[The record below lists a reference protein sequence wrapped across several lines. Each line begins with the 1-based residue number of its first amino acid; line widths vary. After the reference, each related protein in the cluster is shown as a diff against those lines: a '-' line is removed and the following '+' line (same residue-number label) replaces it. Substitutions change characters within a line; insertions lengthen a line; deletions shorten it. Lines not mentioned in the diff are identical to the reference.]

1 VQSVSSNA
9 IVFHEHGGAE
19 VLRWE
24 ATELAP
30 PRRGEV
36 QLRHTAIGVN
46 FIDVYD
52 RSGLYARPL
61 PETPGREAAGV
72 VVALGRGVRSLRVG
86 QRVAYVQAASGAYC
100 ERRNMPAAR
109 LVKLPPAIS
118 DEQAAALMLKGLTAE
133 YLLRRTYR
141 VQPKDFVLIHA
152 AAGGTGSL
160 LTQWARALGAR
171 VMGIVGSEAKAVI
184 ASRQGCHRVFVAGRD
199 DIAACVRSYT
209 RGRMAD
215 VVYDS
220 VGKDTF
226 IESLDSLR
234 PRGIMVSFG
243 NASGPAPAIAPLEL
257 ARRGSLFLTRPSLF
271 DYIARHEELVA
282 AARALFALVKA
293 GKLRVPIGQRY
304 ALEDAAQAHRDLE
317 TRRTVGASVLL
328 PGATA
333 PGATAPGAAASGA
346 RVRRATPPA

>member
-1 VQSVSSNA
+1 MEPAVSNA

-19 VLRWE
+19 VLKWE
-24 ATELAP
+24 RQQLSP
-30 PRRGEV
+30 PARGEA

-61 PETPGREAAGV
+61 PEIPGREAAGV
-72 VVALGRGVRSLRVG
+72 VVALGRGVRGLRVG

-100 ERRNMPAAR
+100 EQRNIAAAR
-109 LVKLPPAIS
+109 LVKLPAAIS

-133 YLLRRTYR
+133 YLLRRTYHVR
-141 VQPKDFVLIHA
+141 PGEYVLVHA
-152 AAGGTGSL
+152 AAGGVGSL
-160 LTQWARALGAR
+160 LSQWARSLGAR
-171 VMGIVGSEAKAVI
+171 VMGIVGSEAKAAI
-184 ASRQGCHRVFVAGRD
+184 AKRQGCHRVFVAGRD
-199 DIAACVRSYT
+199 DLVAAVRSYT
-209 RGRMAD
+209 RGHMAH

-226 IESLDSLR
+226 IDSLDCLR
-234 PRGIMVSFG
+234 PRGMMVSFG

-271 DYIARHEELVA
+271 DYIARHEELEA
-282 AARALFALVKA
+282 AARVLFAMVKA

-304 ALEDAAQAHRDLE
+304 ALEEAAQAHRDLE
-317 TRRTVGASVLL
+317 MRRTVGASVLI

-333 PGATAPGAAASGA
+333 P
-346 RVRRATPPA
+346 V